1 MYKSKED
8 MTRAA
13 NEARQKAYDRMAKKD
28 ANRRKERIAIII
40 LSVLLSS
47 ALVVIFVLMRG

>member
-13 NEARQKAYDRMAKKD
+13 NEARQKVYDRMAKRD

-47 ALVVIFVLMRG
+47 ALVVIFILMRG